1 MIIGSGGLKN
11 NLNAFGGGQHVLPE
25 QKRQLETYFS
35 VQYFGV
41 KCGSFLARLIFPII
55 RADVKCF
62 GNDDCYLLTFGIPAV
77 IMAFATFIFLL
88 GTSKYKIL
96 KPNGNMI
103 VKVIQCMKCAITE
116 KFSNNFERKS
126 HWLDY
131 AEDKFGRKLVRE
143 TRIALK
149 VIVVSLPAPIF
160 WSALMQQRS
169 RWIFQAA
176 RMNGD
181 LGWYTIKPDQMI
193 VVNSLM
199 AISMIPILDKFIY
212 PWLTKIGIKTMLQRL
227 VLGGILIVIAF
238 LVASVLEIQVQKNNN
253 LSILWQL
260 PQYFIIGVAEIFTY
274 LSHLNFAYKEAPPS
288 MKPVMMSLLYLS
300 MAGGDLIVAIF
311 SSLALFPSQAF
322 EYAFYSGLVLIAV
335 IALIILA
342 SRYENTKL
350 DVLNEEDEVPLKVML
365 DKNDEENELE
375 NVTQNGK

>member
-11 NLNAFGGGQHVLPE
+11 NLNAFGGGQHKLPE

-41 KCGSFLARLIFPII
+41 KCGSLLARLIFPMI

-62 GNDDCYLLTFGIPAV
+62 GNEDCYSISFGVPAV
-77 IMAFATFIFLL
+77 IMLFATIIFLI
-88 GTSKYKIL
+88 GTPKYKIL

-103 VKVIQCMKCAITE
+103 VKVSQCIKCAITE
-116 KFSNNFERKS
+116 KNKNNVERKR

-131 AEDKFGRKLVRE
+131 AEEKFGKKLVRE

-149 VIVVSLPAPIF
+149 VILVSLPAPIF
-160 WSALMQQRS
+160 WSGLMQQRS
-169 RWIFQAA
+169 RWIFQATK
-176 RMNGD
+176 MNGD

-193 VVNSLM
+193 VINSLM
-199 AISMIPILDKFIY
+199 AVTMIPILDKFVY
-212 PWLTKIGIKTMLQRL
+212 PLLAKVGIKSMLQRL
-227 VLGGILIVIAF
+227 TLGGILIVIAF
-238 LVASVLEIQVQKNNN
+238 LLSSILEIQTQKMY

-260 PQYFIIGVAEIFTY
+260 PQYFVIGTAEILTY

-300 MAGGDLIVAIF
+300 MAGGDLVVAIF

-322 EYAFYSGLVLIAV
+322 EYAFYSALVLVAV
-335 IALIILA
+335 IILIILA
-342 SRYENTKL
+342 NRYENTRLEVLSDDDEAAQKAL
-350 DVLNEEDEVPLKVML
+350 TAKEDV
-365 DKNDEENELE
+365 ENATE
-375 NVTQNGK
+375 NVKLNGK